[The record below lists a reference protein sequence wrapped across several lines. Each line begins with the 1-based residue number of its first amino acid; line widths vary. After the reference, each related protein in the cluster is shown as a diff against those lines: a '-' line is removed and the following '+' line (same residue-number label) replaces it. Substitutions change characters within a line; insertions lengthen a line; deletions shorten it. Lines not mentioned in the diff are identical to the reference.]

1 MSLPA
6 RPHLFVGIG
15 ESRHARCK
23 IAQSMRDQI
32 ARPADVLIDITD
44 CALPTS
50 CAPQPIVA
58 PPTSGSPEPQR
69 CGPLMSIKRCV
80 ARRRHSVP
88 SWSNATPHLC
98 DSAEAQAFGKHF
110 NEAMDINADLL
121 GVTETL
127 AAGDEEEDKAAD
139 ELAASIEKVV
149 V

>member
-1 MSLPA
+1 M
-6 RPHLFVGIG
+6 
-15 ESRHARCK
+15 
-23 IAQSMRDQI
+23 
-32 ARPADVLIDITD
+32 
-44 CALPTS
+44 
-50 CAPQPIVA
+50 
-58 PPTSGSPEPQR
+58 
-69 CGPLMSIKRCV
+69 
-80 ARRRHSVP
+80 
-88 SWSNATPHLC
+88 C